1 MSTTKIQKRTC
12 KSSNASPVLWLVYDK
27 RLESKV
33 KVQCLVRARL
43 WFEARTK
50 GAADMGVDQ
59 QYIDAK
65 TWPSVIGHQ
74 TSARMSIGRQH
85 SARVPA

>member
-1 MSTTKIQKRTC
+1 MSTTKIQKPTC
-12 KSSNASPVLWLVYDK
+12 KSPNASPVLWLVYDK
-27 RLESKV
+27 RIESKG
-33 KVQCLVRARL
+33 KVQCIVRARL

>member
-1 MSTTKIQKRTC
+1 MSTTKIQKPTC
-12 KSSNASPVLWLVYDK
+12 KSPNATPVLWLVYDK
-27 RLESKV
+27 RIEAKG

-50 GAADMGVDQ
+50 GAADLGLDQ

-65 TWPSVIGHQ
+65 TWPSALSNRQ
-74 TSARMSIGRQH
+74 SA
-85 SARVPA
+85 